1 MMAASVGV
9 HVRPPRLRE
18 GRVELRPLAEL
29 DGRAWRVLHTH
40 FRDPEIAHL
49 NGTPPSRMPLW
60 LLRRVLRAD
69 AARHDRRTFGVFD
82 EGAAC
87 IGTIELYD
95 LRASEATIGIIIGE
109 RSHWSRGYG
118 SEAMRALLTYAFEEL
133 GLERVRLHT
142 FGDNLRAQAAFRK
155 VGFVEQRR
163 ETGARGRVDVHMAL
177 LRTAWFA
184 HRGRPA
190 LAPQADVAPVSD
202 GAGATASVPRPPAPP
217 VASPSSSASVSS
229 PSTSAIVAGSK

>member
-9 HVRPPRLRE
+9 RGHLPRLRE

-29 DGRAWRVLHTH
+29 DGRAWRVLHAH

-69 AARHDRRTFGVFD
+69 AARSDRRTFGIFD
-82 EGAAC
+82 ERASC
-87 IGTIELYD
+87 IGTIELYE

-109 RSHWSRGYG
+109 RTHWNRGYG
-118 SEAMRALLTYAFEEL
+118 GDAMRALLAYAFQDL

-142 FGDNLRAQAAFRK
+142 FGDNERAQAAFRK

-163 ETGARGRVDVHMAL
+163 ETGSRGRVDVHMTL
-177 LRTAWFA
+177 LRTAWFD
-184 HRGRPA
+184 HRGRPPA
-190 LAPQADVAPVSD
+190 APQSD
-202 GAGATASVPRPPAPP
+202 AGAPAVAGGPSPGASVGASRPSA
-217 VASPSSSASVSS
+217 ASAASIAS
-229 PSTSAIVAGSK
+229 GSK